1 MSTYIAHPVDEAQE
15 RAIRAFL
22 DALQIPYEAE
32 AQPADETAHLLSTP
46 ANAARLTQ
54 AIADE
59 KLGQGQPVS
68 LDDIWK

>member
-22 DALQIPYEAE
+22 EALQIPYEAE
-32 AQPADETAHLLSTP
+32 SQSADDTAHLLSTP
-46 ANAARLTQ
+46 ANTERLTK

-59 KLGQGQPVS
+59 TLGQGRPVN

>member
-22 DALQIPYEAE
+22 EALHIPYEAQ

-46 ANAARLTQ
+46 TNAERLTK

-59 KLGQGQPVS
+59 ALGQGRPVS

>member
-22 DALQIPYEAE
+22 DALHIPYEAE
-32 AQPADETAHLLSTP
+32 EQAADETTYLLSTP
-46 ANAARLTQ
+46 ANAERLAK

-59 KLGQGQPVS
+59 VLGQGRPVS